1 MDIKKTLTKEQ
12 KEELLNKKKQTD
24 KLKRQKEE
32 SKKQKPSSTPRAVS
46 PSLKNSSVNAKPN
59 PNPKTP
65 EERLKEYTRKK
76 REEQK
81 RVAEEKERVDAE
93 QERLRTER
101 EKKNKEQKT
110 QRLGEEKERKNKTQK
125 TINFEKTKRD
135 WYGFV
140 MDVDGVPNSRLQ
152 VSDKNRPNSKSEK
165 NPSHYSYY
173 LIGVL
178 LDASKPESKII
189 SAGYINNIDPDPY
202 YDCANQTK
210 LLGSLNSDAVID
222 AFNGE
227 TVYPVLNAFVAFVS
241 ENIFTGK
248 KGEDEDATL
257 LLWLNLLLNRQVS
270 AGENTVLLKG
280 AGTTDDKKLTVSMV
294 QTATQKYSP
303 SILYEVQS
311 AKDKELAKDK
321 KLAKYKETDPKLQPF
336 FYVLNAL
343 TKQHPFSNCSPNNL
357 VSSPNTTYA
366 TSAEKIDKPAEV
378 SIKGELVK
386 VVESLIGVLSSNP
399 VTNTGNKSIKSSD
412 QKYEIEFDDEL
423 DENSINLAN
432 IQKNGTL
439 VEGGDNIFICIIA
452 VGVDGGAIGFV
463 KTITPVIPV
472 ESTQT
477 SSKPAFK
484 GGYESGLLENI
495 LYRKNK
501 TLRRL
506 KDHKMNI

>member
-1 MDIKKTLTKEQ
+1 MDIKNPLTKEQ
-12 KEELLNKKKQTD
+12 NNESLNEKKRIAENYKIKPKITSSTSPKRSISPTPATQQSSAPVSRSQSPNTAQQRVNERKRKDRLEEETRVEAEKERAEERKKKNEEVKEQKTKRLEKEKKKQT
-24 KLKRQKEE
+24 
-32 SKKQKPSSTPRAVS
+32 
-46 PSLKNSSVNAKPN
+46 
-59 PNPKTP
+59 
-65 EERLKEYTRKK
+65 
-76 REEQK
+76 
-81 RVAEEKERVDAE
+81 
-93 QERLRTER
+93 QE
-101 EKKNKEQKT
+101 
-110 QRLGEEKERKNKTQK
+110 
-125 TINFEKTKRD
+125 TINFEKTKRG

-152 VSDKNRPNSKSEK
+152 VTEKDGIDKNTGV
-165 NPSHYSYY
+165 NPSYY

-178 LDASKPESKII
+178 LDASKPENRII

-222 AFNGE
+222 AFNGD

-241 ENIFTGK
+241 ENIFAREK
-248 KGEDEDATL
+248 EEDEDATDATL
-257 LLWLNLLLNRQVS
+257 LLWLNLLMNRQVS

-280 AGTTDDKKLTVSMV
+280 TTDNKTLTVSMV

-311 AKDKELAKDK
+311 AKDKELAK
-321 KLAKYKETDPKLQPF
+321 YKETDPKLQPF

-343 TKQHPFSNCSPNNL
+343 TKQHPFSNCAPIDTLASY
-357 VSSPNTTYA
+357 PNTTYA

-386 VVESLIGVLSSNP
+386 VVESLIGVLSNSP
-399 VTNTGNKSIKSSD
+399 VTNTGNKSIKPSD
-412 QKYEIEFDDEL
+412 QKYEIEFEIGL
-423 DENSINLAN
+423 NENSINLAN
-432 IQKNGTL
+432 IQKDGVLITSEDNNN
-439 VEGGDNIFICIIA
+439 NIFICIIA
-452 VGVDGGAIGFV
+452 IGVNSETIRFV
-463 KTITPVIPV
+463 KTIRQGSPV
-472 ESTQT
+472 ESTKP
-477 SSKPAFK
+477 SSKPAFR

-506 KDHKMNI
+506 KNHKMNI

>member
-1 MDIKKTLTKEQ
+1 MDIKKPLTKEQ
-12 KEELLNKKKQTD
+12 KEELLNKKKQIAENYTI
-24 KLKRQKEE
+24 KPKRT
-32 SKKQKPSSTPRAVS
+32 SSTSPKRSISPTPATQQSSAPVSRSQSPNTAQQRVNERKRKERLEEEKRVEAEKKRA
-46 PSLKNSSVNAKPN
+46 
-59 PNPKTP
+59 
-65 EERLKEYTRKK
+65 EERENRY
-76 REEQK
+76 EE
-81 RVAEEKERVDAE
+81 VEK
-93 QERLRTER
+93 
-101 EKKNKEQKT
+101 QKT
-110 QRLGEEKERKNKTQK
+110 QRLEKEKEKKDQTQE
-125 TINFEKTKRD
+125 TIKFEKTKRG

-210 LLGSLNSDAVID
+210 ILGSLNSDAVIG
-222 AFNGE
+222 AFNGD

-241 ENIFTGK
+241 ENIFAGK
-248 KGEDEDATL
+248 KEDATL
-257 LLWLNLLLNRQVS
+257 LLWLNLLMNRPIS
-270 AGENTVLLKG
+270 DDKKDTVLLKG
-280 AGTTDDKKLTVSMV
+280 STDDKTLTVSTV

-311 AKDKELAKDK
+311 AKDKELAKYSEND
-321 KLAKYKETDPKLQPF
+321 TKLQPF

-343 TKQHPFSNCSPNNL
+343 TKQHPFSNCAPNNL

-412 QKYEIEFDDEL
+412 QKYEIEFDDTL
-423 DENSINLAN
+423 NENSINLAN
-432 IQKNGTL
+432 IQKNGVL
-439 VEGGDNIFICIIA
+439 IKSEDNNTFICILA
-452 VGVDGGAIGFV
+452 VGVDGGAVGFV

-506 KDHKMNI
+506 KNHKMNI